1 MTPRKSR
8 QHRDERAQLALT
20 AECAGYLD
28 ANPLLFDAVID
39 VSGFA
44 YGDDWG
50 LAGYRRI
57 APIVR
62 HCQRAGKQVIFMP
75 QAWGPFK
82 SEGGRAAIG
91 SLLSG
96 QHVRYYSRDK
106 QSSRHLESVLGK
118 SSQAATPYPDIAFL
132 FQGDSPDR
140 GAALLQSVGF
150 SMKRPVIGIAPN
162 LRVYE
167 RVDGHRRGNP
177 YLAALAALARRG
189 LDDWGVDV
197 LLLPNEVGSSGRDDR
212 DLCEQIARMVAR
224 PDRCRVIGDYL
235 PARSVWALVARLEF
249 LFASRFHALVFAF
262 SQGVPATA
270 LGWSHEY
277 EELFALFGWA
287 GSVAAHEQIDEDCL
301 LASADEAWRERAA
314 RRAHLASETP
324 PFATG
329 WRVSS
334 TR

>member
-1 MTPRKSR
+1 MWRPKPWEVPLAAAEGISALDPPACSRLHAGLHRRLARRAVRHMTPRKSR

-106 QSSRHLESVLGK
+106 QSSRHLESVLEK

-132 FQGDSPDR
+132 FQGDSADR
-140 GAALLQSVGF
+140 GTVLLQ
-150 SMKRPVIGIAPN
+150 RA
-162 LRVYE
+162 
-167 RVDGHRRGNP
+167 
-177 YLAALAALARRG
+177 G
-189 LDDWGVDV
+189 L
-197 LLLPNEVGSSGRDDR
+197 
-212 DLCEQIARMVAR
+212 Q
-224 PDRCRVIGDYL
+224 
-235 PARSVWALVARLEF
+235 
-249 LFASRFHALVFAF
+249 
-262 SQGVPATA
+262 
-270 LGWSHEY
+270 HE
-277 EELFALFGWA
+277 
-287 GSVAAHEQIDEDCL
+287 
-301 LASADEAWRERAA
+301 
-314 RRAHLASETP
+314 
-324 PFATG
+324 ATG
-329 WRVSS
+329 DRSS
-334 TR
+334 SQPQSL